1 MRKAYK
7 IVLTPAAQGYMVT
20 VPDFNCNTQGEDI
33 AEALFMARDVI
44 GAMGM
49 AWEDMGKDIP
59 APGSV
64 EFEAADGEIV
74 TYVDVDFAE
83 YRRKHDN
90 RMVKKNCT
98 IPFGLCE
105 AAEKAGINFSSV
117 LREALKEKLNY
128 N

>member
-7 IVLTPAAQGYMVT
+7 IVLTPTEQGYVVT

-49 AWEDMGKDIP
+49 AWEDMGKEIP
-59 APGSV
+59 VPDSV
-64 EFEAADGEIV
+64 EFQAEANEIV

-83 YRRKHDN
+83 YRRRNDN

-98 IPFGLCE
+98 IPFALCE
-105 AAEKAGINFSSV
+105 AAEKAGINFSST
-117 LREALKEKLNY
+117 LRDALKEKLNF

>member
-7 IVLTPAAQGYMVT
+7 IVLTPTEQGYMVT
-20 VPDFNCNTQGEDI
+20 VSDLKCNTQGEDI

-49 AWEDMGKDIP
+49 AWEDMGKGIP
-59 APGSV
+59 EPDSV
-64 EFEAADGEIV
+64 EFETEANEIV

-105 AAEKAGINFSSV
+105 AAEKAGSNFSSV

>member
-7 IVLTPAAQGYMVT
+7 IVLTPTEDGYMVT

-49 AWEDMGKDIP
+49 AWEDMGKEIP
-59 APGSV
+59 APNSV
-64 EFEAADGEIV
+64 EFETADGEIV

-105 AAEKAGINFSSV
+105 AAEKAGINFSGV